1 MAALGSMVL
10 GLARAGP
17 IPTSKP
23 TMTRRG
29 CHFSRFQSL
38 SPRELEAFKAKVTL
52 EEWLPLKSWS
62 CSSCLFPRTRDLRQL
77 QVLGAPWGLG
87 GLSLQQAPPQSHLRH
102 WLCHL
107 QRPQRSLK
115 ASVTFNLSPLVTWD
129 LKCVACGDLHV
140 GATDRRSE
148 LAAELMVYSW

>member
-29 CHFSRFQSL
+29 CHFSRYQSP

-62 CSSCLFPRTRDLRQL
+62 RSSRLFLRTRDLRQL

-87 GLSLQQAPPQSHLRH
+87 G
-102 WLCHL
+102 
-107 QRPQRSLK
+107 
-115 ASVTFNLSPLVTWD
+115 
-129 LKCVACGDLHV
+129 
-140 GATDRRSE
+140 
-148 LAAELMVYSW
+148 